1 MSEVAQNSLRGQ
13 VELTTQAEERAIA
26 AENEVT
32 DMHRRVES
40 LKEENKEQLKELMA
54 QREDRGADLA
64 NKTMEIERLQ
74 LHIRTMTDQVSCVF
88 CKCFKRSRA

>member
-1 MSEVAQNSLRGQ
+1 MRSQNNPHLAGGER
-13 VELTTQAEERAIA
+13 TQAEERAIA

-74 LHIRTMTDQVSCVF
+74 LHKIVPVGDMASL
-88 CKCFKRSRA
+88 